1 MCMHLVCTKKSKAVL
16 MQKCGCN
23 SRGQKETLAHGIKIN
38 KLIDL
43 WLKQSAQVALFYLQ
57 VM

>member
-1 MCMHLVCTKKSKAVL
+1 

-23 SRGQKETLAHGIKIN
+23 SRGQKETFDHEININ

-43 WLKQSAQVALFYLQ
+43 WLKQFAQAALLYLQ
-57 VM
+57 VIYATDFHLPISAFNP

>member
-1 MCMHLVCTKKSKAVL
+1 MRKHLVCTKKSRILL

-23 SRGQKETLAHGIKIN
+23 SRGQKGTLVHGISIN

-43 WLKQSAQVALFYLQ
+43 WLKQFAQVALFYL
-57 VM
+57 